1 MIDALKALLQDDTAG
16 DPVRGIKWTR
26 KTLRKVTEQLRRQGF
41 TVGRETVHRLMCS
54 LGYKLRV
61 NRKRLSRRK
70 DVNRD
75 RQMRYIFKRRRQ
87 SIKAGIPVIS
97 VDCKHRELVGN
108 FKNDGRTWR
117 LQPIDVM
124 DSDYPSDAEGVAI
137 PYGIYD
143 IAHNEGFVVVGTS
156 AQTPE
161 FAVNAI
167 KCWWHKRGCL
177 LYPNQTHINIEADGG
192 NPNSFKSW
200 RFKYALQQF
209 ADEYQLTI
217 TVAHY
222 PTGASKWNPIEHRL
236 FSAIS
241 GNWQGQ
247 PLASYEIILKH
258 IRTTSND
265 SGLRCK
271 AYLDTRIYKTGQPL
285 TKIEKS
291 CINLYP
297 CRLFPLKNYT
307 IRPRPV

>member
-1 MIDALKALLQDDTAG
+1 M
-16 DPVRGIKWTR
+16 R
-26 KTLRKVTEQLRRQGF
+26 
-41 TVGRETVHRLMCS
+41 S
-54 LGYKLRV
+54 LGYKLHV
-61 NRKRLSRRK
+61 NRKRVSRRK
-70 DVNRD
+70 DANRD
-75 RQMRYIFKRRRQ
+75 RQMHYIFKRRKQ
-87 SIKAGIPVIS
+87 SIRAGTPVIS

-108 FKNDGRTWR
+108 FKNSGRTWR
-117 LQPIDVM
+117 LQPLDVL

-167 KCWWHKRGCL
+167 KCWWHKCGCV
-177 LYPNQTHINIEADGG
+177 LYPGQTHINIEADGG
-192 NPNSFKSW
+192 NPNSYKSW

-209 ADEYQLTI
+209 ANEDQLII
-217 TVAHY
+217 TVTHY

-271 AYLDTRIYKTGQPL
+271 AYIDTRTYKTGQSL
-285 TKIEKS
+285 SQTQIS

-297 CRLFPLKNYT
+297 HRTFPLKN
-307 IRPRPV
+307 

>member
-1 MIDALKALLQDDTAG
+1 LLQDDTAG
-16 DPVRGIKWTR
+16 DPVRAIKWTR
-26 KTLRKVTEQLRRQGF
+26 KTLRKVAEQLGQQGF
-41 TVGRETVHRLMCS
+41 TVGYDTVRRLMRG

-70 DVNRD
+70 DANRD
-75 RQMRYIFKRRRQ
+75 RQMRYIFKRRKQ
-87 SIKAGIPVIS
+87 SIRAGIPVIS

-117 LQPIDVM
+117 LQPLDVM
-124 DSDYPSDAEGVAI
+124 DSDYPSDAEGIAI

-167 KCWWHKRGCL
+167 KCWWRKRGCV
-177 LYPNQTHINIEADGG
+177 LYPDQTHINIEADGG

-217 TVAHY
+217 TVTHY

-271 AYLDTRIYKTGQPL
+271 AYMDTRVYKTGQPL
-285 TKIEKS
+285 TQIEMS

-297 CRLFPLKNYT
+297 LRIFPLKNYT
-307 IRPRPV
+307 IRPMPV